1 MNALVCQSLLI
12 VAALAALSG
21 CVAPPNVGAIMSESI
36 RKSEEGATQ
45 RDKALLAQHLKLIEK
60 LRAEGDPM
68 GEYLWVEA
76 NEHQL
81 VPNAVTERGALKR
94 LYQAA
99 ADKGSIDAQHKVG
112 LMTFYE
118 GAIGN
123 AGYAKSTE
131 KERQEK
137 AIQWR
142 AGLDL
147 LEKSTAKQCFHWG
160 IVLDGMANRHCL
172 RPVVVARQ
180 IWPKFRDGFGYPKDT
195 ALADAWKQR
204 RDECD
209 AYLAKQDPFF
219 FYGRKFPACR

>member
-1 MNALVCQSLLI
+1 MNALVGRSLLI

-45 RDKALLAQHLKLIEK
+45 RGKALLAQHLKLIEK

-68 GEYLWVEA
+68 GDYLWAKA
-76 NEHQL
+76 NEDEL
-81 VPNAVTERGALKR
+81 IPNAVVEPGALKR

-112 LMTFYE
+112 LLTFYE
-118 GAIGN
+118 GAVVNGR
-123 AGYAKSTE
+123 YSTSTE
-131 KERQEK
+131 NERKEKEVK
-137 AIQWR
+137 WR
-142 AGLDL
+142 NGLEI
-147 LEKSTAKQCFHWG
+147 LEKSTAQQCFYWG
-160 IVLDGMANRHCL
+160 IALDGMANQHCL
-172 RPVVVARQ
+172 LPVVVARWV
-180 IWPKFRDGFGYPKDT
+180 WPNFRDGFAYPKDA
-195 ALADAWKQR
+195 ALADAWRER

>member
-1 MNALVCQSLLI
+1 MNALVGRSLLI

-45 RDKALLAQHLKLIEK
+45 RGKALLAQHLKLIEK

-81 VPNAVTERGALKR
+81 VPNAEKDRAKLR
-94 LYQAA
+94 AMYQAA
-99 ADKGSIDAQHKVG
+99 ANKGSIDAQLKVG
-112 LMTFYE
+112 IFTFQDGALWQYQTAPEETKRAKNLAWRE
-118 GAIGN
+118 GLA
-123 AGYAKSTE
+123 TL
-131 KERQEK
+131 EK
-137 AIQWR
+137 AIPH
-142 AGLDL
+142 
-147 LEKSTAKQCFHWG
+147 QCFYWG
-160 IVLDGMANRHCL
+160 VMLDGMANQQCL
-172 RPVVVARQ
+172 RPVNAAARV
-180 IWPKFRDGFGYPKDT
+180 WPEFRDGRSYP
-195 ALADAWKQR
+195 ADSDLTETWRKKGN
-204 RDECD
+204 ECD